1 MSRFEPTAYKP
12 AQRDAVRGLMQEV
25 WGESATPAD
34 FDWWY
39 ERNPIGPRLLSL
51 VVDDGRVAGAA
62 GMSLFAMRL
71 GGEERVVAF
80 ALDAAM
86 HPDYRGQGLWSS
98 LELHNEAESAR
109 AGAAAV
115 LGFPNAVSDSILV
128 GKLGWRKLPR
138 LRLWARPLSPRAWS
152 SGLREVPGATIE
164 RFGDEAE
171 DLYRRASARWG
182 NHLLRNKAYLN
193 WRFVESPRPYRILA
207 ERRGEELEGW
217 AVVTHRRFRGHAV
230 GVVADLVAVTGRVAA
245 VLLRRAARAVRGHA
259 LVALVS
265 PGERAPYLRAG
276 FLPTHMTLRLIG
288 KPLVPGV
295 ELAAERSAWHL
306 TLGDTDLF

>member
-1 MSRFEPTAYKP
+1 MSGFEPVAYEP
-12 AQRDAVRGLMQEV
+12 SRRDDVRALMEEV
-25 WGESATPAD
+25 WGQSASPED

-39 ERNPIGPRLLSL
+39 ERNPIEPRLLSL

-62 GMSLFAMRL
+62 GMSLFEMRL
-71 GGEERVVAF
+71 GGQERVVAF

-128 GKLGWRKLPR
+128 GTLGWRKLPR
-138 LRLWARPLSPRAWS
+138 LRLWARPLSLRARS
-152 SGLREVPGATIE
+152 SGLRDVPGDTLE
-164 RFGDEAE
+164 RFGDEAQ
-171 DLYRRASARWG
+171 DLYRTVSGRWG
-182 NHLLRNKAYLN
+182 NHLLRNAAYLN

-207 ERRGEELEGW
+207 ERRGGVLEGW

-230 GVVADLVAVTGRVAA
+230 GVVADLVAVTGRAAA
-245 VLLRRAARAVRGHA
+245 VLLRRAARAVRGQA

-265 PGERAPYLRAG
+265 PGERARYLKAG
-276 FLPTHMTLRLIG
+276 FVPTHMTLRLIG
-288 KPLVPGV
+288 KPFVPGV
-295 ELAAERSAWHL
+295 ELAADRSAWHL